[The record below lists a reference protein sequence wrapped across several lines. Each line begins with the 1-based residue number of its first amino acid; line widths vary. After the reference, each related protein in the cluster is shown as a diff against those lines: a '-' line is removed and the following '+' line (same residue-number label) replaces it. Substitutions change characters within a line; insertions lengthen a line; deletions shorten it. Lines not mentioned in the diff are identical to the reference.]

1 LKGSVAGA
9 AAAEEVRAARR
20 RCTWCA
26 HSLAASGA
34 AGDVLP
40 AGAGCALVGPSIGKR
55 TAADAVKT

>member
-1 LKGSVAGA
+1 
-9 AAAEEVRAARR
+9 
-20 RCTWCA
+20 
-26 HSLAASGA
+26 LAASGA